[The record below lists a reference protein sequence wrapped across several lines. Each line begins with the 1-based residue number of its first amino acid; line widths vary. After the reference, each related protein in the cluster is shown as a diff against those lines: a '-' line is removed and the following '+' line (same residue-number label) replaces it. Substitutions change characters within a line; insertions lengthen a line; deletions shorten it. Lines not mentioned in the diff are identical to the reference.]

1 MDFLNKTFKT
11 INSSGDLEIIDAPKI
26 IKDMSRSVTDKTN
39 YISDSEAIKRLTLQ
53 GSQPLTNPQL
63 RAFYDFADGKDTGM
77 KLPVTRLKGV
87 DIAEVSTEIKKET
100 ENIKEALEKERKK
113 KALYESLKDTTT
125 TTATTT
131 TETASK
137 NTTPSE

>member
-11 INSSGDLEIIDAPKI
+11 INSSGDLEIIDAPKFT
-26 IKDMSRSVTDKTN
+26 KDMSRSLTDKTN
-39 YISDSEAIKRLTLQ
+39 YVSDSEAIKRLTLQ

-63 RAFYDFADGKDTGM
+63 KAFYDFADGHDTGM
-77 KLPVTRLKGV
+77 KLPVTRFKGV

-100 ENIKEALEKERKK
+100 ENIKEALEKEQKK
-113 KALYESLKDTTT
+113 KALYESLKDAPIPSDTS
-125 TTATTT
+125 
-131 TETASK
+131 SK